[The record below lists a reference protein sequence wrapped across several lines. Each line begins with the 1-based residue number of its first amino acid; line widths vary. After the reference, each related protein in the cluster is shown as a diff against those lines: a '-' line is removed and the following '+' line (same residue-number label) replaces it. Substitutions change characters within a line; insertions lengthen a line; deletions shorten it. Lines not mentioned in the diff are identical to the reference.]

1 MESDAKNVVARYYA
15 EAWNTGLVDRFDD
28 FFAAD
33 FVDHNGFPD
42 QRPGVDEV
50 KRAYVAF
57 RAAFPDLH
65 LRSTVDD
72 MIAEGDKVIV
82 RTTLRAT
89 HRGTFRGT
97 PATGNPIE
105 VEGISIFRVAGGKLV
120 ERRGLTDGLG
130 LLRQLGAE
138 VR

>member
-1 MESDAKNVVARYYA
+1 MKTEAKEVVARYFA
-15 EAWNTGLVDRFDD
+15 EAWNTGRVDRFDD

-42 QRPGVDEV
+42 QRPGADEV

-57 RAAFPDLH
+57 RAAFPDL
-65 LRSTVDD
+65 RSTVDD
-72 MIAEGDKVIV
+72 IIADGDRVVV

-89 HRGTFRGT
+89 HLGTFRGIA
-97 PATGNPIE
+97 ATGNPIE

-120 ERRGLTDGLG
+120 ERRGLTDNLG